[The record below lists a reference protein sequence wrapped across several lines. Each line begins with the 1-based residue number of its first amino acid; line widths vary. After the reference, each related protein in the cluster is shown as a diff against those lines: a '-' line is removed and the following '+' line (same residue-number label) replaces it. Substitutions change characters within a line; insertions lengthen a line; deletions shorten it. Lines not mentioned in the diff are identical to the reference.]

1 MTPNIDV
8 RSALQETVDPTYA
21 DLVTRRTGQLVRTV
35 IEHRIADLADGS
47 VAVLDFS
54 HIGLLDRSC
63 ADEILSKLM
72 LPLTAEHPSKD
83 GYLLL
88 RGISEHHLEIIEAV
102 LEVHGLA
109 LVVQLPSTE
118 VRLVGAVS
126 EKERRCWETVMQQG
140 EALVDALADELGLAC
155 EACQEMLERLA
166 RRRLLRRDADRFV
179 PLGAVA

>member
-8 RSALQETVDPTYA
+8 REALQDSVNPAYT
-21 DLVTRRTGQLVRTV
+21 DLVTRVTGQRVRML
-35 IEHRIADLADGS
+35 IEQRIAGLADGS

-72 LPLTAEHPSKD
+72 LPLTADHPSKD
-83 GYLLL
+83 GYVVL

-102 LEVHGLA
+102 LEVHDLA
-109 LVVQLPSTE
+109 LVVQLPSAE
-118 VRLVGAVS
+118 LRLVGAVS
-126 EKERRCWETVMQQG
+126 AKERHCWETVMRHG
-140 EALVDALADELGLAC
+140 EALVDAVADEVGLAC

-166 RRRLLRRDADRFV
+166 RRRLLRRKADRFV

>member
-8 RSALQETVDPTYA
+8 RSALQDAVNPAYA
-21 DLVTRRTGQLVRTV
+21 DLVTRVTGQRVRTF
-35 IEHRIADLADGS
+35 IEQRIAALASGS

-72 LPLTAEHPSKD
+72 LPLTADHPSSD
-83 GYLLL
+83 GYVVL
-88 RGISEHHLEIIEAV
+88 RGISDHHLEIIEAV
-102 LEVHGLA
+102 LEVHNLA
-109 LVVQLPSTE
+109 LVVQLPSAD

-126 EKERRCWETVMQQG
+126 DQERRCWETVMRMG
-140 EALVDALADELGLAC
+140 DALADAVAAEVGVAC

>member
-8 RSALQETVDPTYA
+8 RSALQEGIQQPYS

-72 LPLTAEHPSKD
+72 LPLTADHPSKD

-88 RGISEHHLEIIEAV
+88 RGIADHHLEIIEAV
-102 LEVHGLA
+102 LEVHELA
-109 LVVQLPSTE
+109 LVVQLPNAE
-118 VRLVGAVS
+118 VRLVGAVT
-126 EKERRCWETVMQQG
+126 EKERRCWETVMRHG
-140 EALVDALADELGLAC
+140 AALADAVADEVGLAC

-166 RRRLLRRDADRFV
+166 RRRLLRREADRFV